1 MTERARRW
9 PWRGRGARP
18 ALLAHRGGRGPW
30 VENTIEAFAG
40 ALLLGADGV
49 ELDVRRSADGVLVVH
64 HDPQVEGLGF
74 VHELRS
80 AQLPAWVPTL
90 SEALAACAGAAV
102 NVEIKNSPGDPGHD
116 PSESVVS
123 EVLGSLSA
131 CGAPGRGGPSELLIS
146 SFSPATIAAL
156 ASCGTEVPYGLLVAP
171 AASVLDAAHEAA
183 SLRCASLNPFHLRVS
198 SSLVDRAHEMGLAV
212 VTWTVDGPEHLRA
225 VLAAG
230 VDAIVSDDVPGALAV
245 ISPPGGLVRDSG
257 PRGQSG
263 P

>member
-30 VENTIEAFAG
+30 VENTLEAFAG
-40 ALLLGADGV
+40 ALRLGADGV

-64 HDPQVEGLGF
+64 HDPRVEGVGF
-74 VHELRS
+74 VHEIPS
-80 AQLPAWVPTL
+80 AQLPPWVPTL

-102 NVEIKNSPGDPGHD
+102 NVEIKNSAGDPGHD

-123 EVLGSLSA
+123 EVLESLSECA
-131 CGAPGRGGPSELLIS
+131 APGRGGPSELLLS
-146 SFSPATIAAL
+146 SFSLATVGVL
-156 ASCGTEVPYGLLVAP
+156 ASCGTQVPYGLLVAP
-171 AASVLDAAHEAA
+171 AASALEAAHEAA
-183 SLRCASLNPFHLRVS
+183 SMGCSSLNPFHLQVS
-198 SSLVDRAHEMGLAV
+198 PSLVDRAHEMGLAV
-212 VTWTVDGPEHLRA
+212 VTWTVDGPEQLRA

-230 VDAIVSDDVPGALAV
+230 VDAIVSNDVSGALAV
-245 ISPPGGLVRDSG
+245 ISGPGGLVRDSG